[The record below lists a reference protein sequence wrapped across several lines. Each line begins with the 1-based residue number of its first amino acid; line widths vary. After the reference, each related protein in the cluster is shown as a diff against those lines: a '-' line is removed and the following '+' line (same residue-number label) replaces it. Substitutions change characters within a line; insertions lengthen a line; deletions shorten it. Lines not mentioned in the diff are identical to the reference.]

1 MRDCYW
7 ELRKGDQLVID
18 SDVISDE
25 NSIEV
30 LEIFNGQVLQSVRVD
45 PGWICLCFSDDV
57 ILKLDTTNKHC
68 TNINISEL
76 VMKKNGCIFT
86 ISPRG
91 YFYLSDEV
99 SIVRFNK
106 SAQS

>member
-1 MRDCYW
+1 M
-7 ELRKGDQLVID
+7 LIQAG
-18 SDVISDE
+18 
-25 NSIEV
+25 
-30 LEIFNGQVLQSVRVD
+30 SVCV
-45 PGWICLCFSDDV
+45 FSDDV

-76 VMKKNGCIFT
+76 VMKKMVVSSQSLQEGI
-86 ISPRG
+86 
-91 YFYLSDEV
+91 FYLSDEV